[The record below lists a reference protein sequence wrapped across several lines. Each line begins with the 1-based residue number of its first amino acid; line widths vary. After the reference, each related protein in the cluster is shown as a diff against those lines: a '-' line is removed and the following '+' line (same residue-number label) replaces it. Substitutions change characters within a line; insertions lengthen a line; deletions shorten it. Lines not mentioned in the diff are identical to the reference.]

1 MATRPSLDETMM
13 AIAQVLSR
21 RATCVKRQVG
31 CVLVNDYGFILSTGY
46 NGVPAGF
53 PHCIDVPCPGADSKA
68 GSDTCMGVHAE
79 INALI
84 RCKEPSNIAVCYTT
98 VLPCTPC
105 MKALMNTGCHTIV
118 YAQPHDMEHYVRD
131 MWFRTGRTIRQLASP
146 ILTDKKIV
154 DIRTRPSDV
163 A

>member
-1 MATRPSLDETMM
+1 
-13 AIAQVLSR
+13 
-21 RATCVKRQVG
+21 
-31 CVLVNDYGFILSTGY
+31 
-46 NGVPAGF
+46 
-53 PHCIDVPCPGADSKA
+53 
-68 GSDTCMGVHAE
+68 MGVHAE

-84 RCKEPSNIAVCYTT
+84 RCKEHNNIAVCYTT
-98 VLPCTPC
+98 ILPCTPC

-118 YAQPHDMEHYVRD
+118 YGQSHDMEHYVRD

>member
-1 MATRPSLDETMM
+1 MVTRPSLDETMM

-31 CVLVNDYGFILSTGY
+31 CVLTNDNGHILSTGY

-53 PHCIDVPCPGADSKA
+53 PHCTDVPCPGASDNA

-84 RCKEPSNIAVCYTT
+84 RCKEPQSIDICYTT

-105 MKALMNTGCHTIV
+105 LKALMNTGCHTII
-118 YAQPHDMEHYVRD
+118 YLQAHSMEHYVRD

-146 ILTDKKIV
+146 ILTESGIA
-154 DIRTRPSDV
+154 DIRTRPFIME
-163 A
+163 